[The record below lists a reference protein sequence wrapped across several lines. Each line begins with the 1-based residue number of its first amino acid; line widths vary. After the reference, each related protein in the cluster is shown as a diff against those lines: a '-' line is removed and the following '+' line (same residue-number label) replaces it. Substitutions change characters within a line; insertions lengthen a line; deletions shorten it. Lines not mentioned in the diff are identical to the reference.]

1 MKWAVCSTVPK
12 FTAYFRRAFRKCGEK
27 PRSTDQ
33 APVLAFRDLR
43 FCCRNS
49 VYARRFP
56 IFSPHFRK
64 ARLNRASR
72 SENHRIFVSTQ
83 MRSLFCQAESCI
95 QTKKRADAS
104 ALFRCRPKASSAID
118 LIQIDITCL
127 TTITSTSRSRPC
139 SIIPLP
145 GWCLASTSHI
155 AYMKKGQHSQF
166 ESVTLKAPKELLYC
180 RKILYTIF
188 P

>member
-1 MKWAVCSTVPK
+1 MLGG
-12 FTAYFRRAFRKCGEK
+12 FRF
-27 PRSTDQ
+27 
-33 APVLAFRDLR
+33 
-43 FCCRNS
+43 
-49 VYARRFP
+49 FP
-56 IFSPHFRK
+56 ALPK
-64 ARLNRASR
+64 ARLNRVSR
-72 SENHRIFVSTQ
+72 SEKHWIFVSPQ
-83 MRSLFCQAESCI
+83 MRSLFCQAESYI

-118 LIQIDITCL
+118 LILIDITCL

-166 ESVTLKAPKELLYC
+166 ESVALKAPKELLYY
-180 RKILYTIF
+180 RKIRYTISPLF
-188 P
+188 DRPKTDTIVISSQKRYIKYAFARGVRTIRSDAIVYKDGLLHRR

>member
-1 MKWAVCSTVPK
+1 MPHTSVW
-12 FTAYFRRAFRKCGEK
+12 RFRKCGEK

-33 APVLAFRDLR
+33 TPVLAFRDLR

-49 VYARRFP
+49 VYTWRFP
-56 IFSPHFRK
+56 IFPRTSEKRPQT
-64 ARLNRASR
+64 ARPEAKNR
-72 SENHRIFVSTQ
+72 RIFVSPQ
-83 MRSLFCQAESCI
+83 MRSLFCLAESYI
-95 QTKKRADAS
+95 QTKKRTDAS
-104 ALFRCRPKASSAID
+104 TLFRCRPKASSAID
-118 LIQIDITCL
+118 LILIDITCL

-166 ESVTLKAPKELLYC
+166 ESVALKAPKELLYC

>member
-1 MKWAVCSTVPK
+1 MKNENGRPDPCLH
-12 FTAYFRRAFRKCGEK
+12 FRG
-27 PRSTDQ
+27 
-33 APVLAFRDLR
+33 LR

-64 ARLNRASR
+64 ARLNRASL
-72 SENHRIFVSTQ
+72 SENHRIFVSPQ
-83 MRSLFCQAESCI
+83 MRSLFCQAESYI

-118 LIQIDITCL
+118 LILIDITCL

-145 GWCLASTSHI
+145 GWCLTSTSHI
-155 AYMKKGQHSQF
+155 ANMKKGQHSQS
-166 ESVTLKAPKELLYC
+166 ESVALKTPEELLYY